1 MRTSAEG
8 NRPLQTRDVSFDVK
22 VAAIVDNDT
31 FHYVYMTPSYY
42 EKVTG
47 KAPQFTYL
55 YTRLKDGVSRAEKIQ
70 LENEINEYEEV
81 NGSVYTSVV
90 QNSFENI
97 IHSLN
102 MVIIVLIIAA
112 AALAFVVL
120 YNLNNIN
127 VNERIRELATLKV
140 LGFYDGEVSAYIYRE
155 NIILTILGILLGLI
169 LGIPVQRLIVSAI
182 DIDTVTFGTQL
193 DFSSFLFAAL
203 LTVIFAIIVNLIMH
217 FNLKHIKMVESLKSV
232 E

>member
-1 MRTSAEG
+1 
-8 NRPLQTRDVSFDVK
+8 
-22 VAAIVDNDT
+22 
-31 FHYVYMTPSYY
+31 
-42 EKVTG
+42 
-47 KAPQFTYL
+47 
-55 YTRLKDGVSRAEKIQ
+55 
-70 LENEINEYEEV
+70 
-81 NGSVYTSVV
+81 
-90 QNSFENI
+90 
-97 IHSLN
+97 

-155 NIILTILGILLGLI
+155 NVVLTLLGIVLGLV

-193 DFSSFLFAAL
+193 DFSSFLFAAA
-203 LTVIFAIIVNLIMH
+203 LTLIFAVVVNLIMH